1 LRPLEIN
8 LATRPFRNNTLYW
21 TGFGSAALGLA
32 ALTVV
37 NLWLFIG
44 FGSSMEFH
52 RQDLSAKQRRR
63 DALLVE
69 EQRLG
74 RKLEKTDFKGLA
86 VQADFANDAIR
97 RRTFSWTE
105 LFNRLEEVVPPTV
118 MMLSIRPDIQPE
130 GISIIVEGI
139 ANDPEGL
146 LQFEENLLRKP
157 VFARIYPGSE
167 RREQRDRQLHFS
179 LQFDYLASRS
189 REAPA
194 ASAAQ
199 REKPEGPPPEGAGPS
214 LTPPAAPSIPPAGIA
229 ASPPVTSP
237 PAQHPP
243 PVAHAGEVRAAPA
256 SAPQAPR
263 SGMAIP
269 HMPLTSPLISRA
281 PRGEPR
287 PFIPSLRGRIPP
299 GTRTIG
305 ADARGGPGGR
315 RRLRGENPSARFED
329 RPIQEILDFLTR
341 EWKLTL
347 LFGGDLD
354 LQRKVTLDLAG
365 REEEGVLVALCEILE
380 CVFVKEADGVYRL
393 SPRSG
398 GEPLEEPPVEEA
410 PVKDEKAGSEK
421 ESP

>member
-1 LRPLEIN
+1 MRPLEIN

-179 LQFDYLASRS
+179 LQFDYLASSS

-194 ASAAQ
+194 APAAQ
-199 REKPEGPPPEGAGPS
+199 RE
-214 LTPPAAPSIPPAGIA
+214 
-229 ASPPVTSP
+229 
-237 PAQHPP
+237 
-243 PVAHAGEVRAAPA
+243 
-256 SAPQAPR
+256 
-263 SGMAIP
+263 
-269 HMPLTSPLISRA
+269 
-281 PRGEPR
+281 
-287 PFIPSLRGRIPP
+287 
-299 GTRTIG
+299 
-305 ADARGGPGGR
+305 
-315 RRLRGENPSARFED
+315 
-329 RPIQEILDFLTR
+329 
-341 EWKLTL
+341 
-347 LFGGDLD
+347 
-354 LQRKVTLDLAG
+354 
-365 REEEGVLVALCEILE
+365 
-380 CVFVKEADGVYRL
+380 
-393 SPRSG
+393 
-398 GEPLEEPPVEEA
+398 
-410 PVKDEKAGSEK
+410 
-421 ESP
+421 

>member
-21 TGFGSAALGLA
+21 AGFGSAALGLA

-52 RQDLSAKQRRR
+52 RQDFSAKQRRR
-63 DALLVE
+63 DSLLLE
-69 EQRLG
+69 ERHLG

-130 GISIIVEGI
+130 GISVIVEGI

-146 LQFEENLLRKP
+146 LQFEENLLLKP

-167 RREQRDRQLHFS
+167 RREQRARQLHFS

-189 REAPA
+189 PEAPA
-194 ASAAQ
+194 ASAAL
-199 REKPEGPPPEGAGPS
+199 REKPQGSLPDGAGS
-214 LTPPAAPSIPPAGIA
+214 GVTPPAAPSVPPSGVA
-229 ASPPVTSP
+229 AAPLATSP
-237 PAQHPP
+237 PPQPLPSAAHP
-243 PVAHAGEVRAAPA
+243 GEVRAAPA
-256 SAPQAPR
+256 SVPQAPP
-263 SGMAIP
+263 SGIAIP
-269 HMPLTSPLISRA
+269 HMPRTSSLISRS
-281 PRGEPR
+281 PRGEAR
-287 PFIPSLRGRIPP
+287 PFVPSLRGRVPP
-299 GTRTIG
+299 GARTIG
-305 ADARGGPGGR
+305 ADAPGGPGGH
-315 RRLRGENPSARFED
+315 RRLRGDNPSARFED
-329 RPIQEILDFLTR
+329 RPVQDVLDFLTR
-341 EWKLTL
+341 EWRLTL

-380 CVFVKEADGVYRL
+380 CDFVKESDGVYRL

-410 PVKDEKAGSEK
+410 PVKDEEAGSEK